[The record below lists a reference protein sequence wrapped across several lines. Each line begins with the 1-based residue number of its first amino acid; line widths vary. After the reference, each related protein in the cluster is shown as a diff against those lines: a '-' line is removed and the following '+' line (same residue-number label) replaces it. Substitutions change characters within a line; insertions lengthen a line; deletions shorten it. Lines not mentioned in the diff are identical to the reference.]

1 MIIEGAIYNEEGQV
15 AMRYMQQ
22 AQALVTCNGNNYV
35 FVVKAQTIAL
45 AYVEPDDV
53 ACMLGFKKGCGG
65 CGGRKKN
72 VIFLADETHV
82 RRWESGGG
90 R

>member
-1 MIIEGAIYNEEGQV
+1 MIIEDAVYNEEGQV

-22 AQALVTCNGNNYV
+22 AQAIITCNGNSYV
-35 FVVKAQTIAL
+35 FVVRAGTIAL
-45 AYVEPDDV
+45 AYVSPDDV
-53 ACMLGFKKGCGG
+53 SCLLGFKKGCGG

-82 RRWESGGG
+82 RRWENGGG